1 MIFHEIYSAYYNA
14 VARIIGA
21 AIAEDVK
28 EKDLQRIVVENAF
41 SESVL
46 TILPSLKSER
56 WQLMHADLSTPI
68 THTPTRPLTVLE
80 KRWLKAIS
88 TDPRV
93 ALFDIPTDGLEDVE
107 PLFTSLDYRIYDK
120 CADGDPFTD
129 EGYILRFRTVLG
141 AIRTRHPINVEM
153 LNKSGRV
160 VFARCVPTKL
170 EYSEKDDKF
179 RVYVSGCRY
188 ARIINLGRIVR
199 CVPYNGEHVISDEPT
214 ERVEDT
220 VLIEITNARNAL
232 ERVMLHFAHFEKQA
246 ESLGG
251 GKYLLRIRYDRAD
264 EAEMI
269 IRILSFGPMV
279 KVLEPSGFIELIRE
293 KLKKQHSCGLK

>member
-21 AIAEDVK
+21 AIAGDVK

-199 CVPYNGEHVISDEPT
+199 CVPYNGEHVISDEPL

-279 KVLEPSGFIELIRE
+279 KVLEPSEFIELIRE
-293 KLKKQHSCGLK
+293 KLKKQQSCGLK